1 MNKTIADEFE
11 DLNLIELFNL
21 KMHIYPDKPEII
33 KSSKNKDAVLYEGHY
48 YNHLRSNKHSE
59 YFKCRTVIDEKEC
72 SGSFTLNKD
81 GTFKVTSHKHRP
93 MAPIECDIKK
103 IRNEMD
109 FFISS
114 NPTSSVAKQW
124 EKKIIELSLK
134 YSEREVAIFCP
145 EFNQVDSA
153 FFTKKAKLVPKLP
166 QL

>member
-1 MNKTIADEFE
+1 MT
-11 DLNLIELFNL
+11 
-21 KMHIYPDKPEII
+21 
-33 KSSKNKDAVLYEGHY
+33 
-48 YNHLRSNKHSE
+48 
-59 YFKCRTVIDEKEC
+59 
-72 SGSFTLNKD
+72 
-81 GTFKVTSHKHRP
+81 
-93 MAPIECDIKK
+93 PIECDIKK

-114 NPTSSVAKQW
+114 NPTRSVAKQR

-166 QL
+166 QSIDDLKNLPDNYKEPKKKERFLASSISNFSKYIFQLSNSIIIIFSIKNVNPFFFLKKREPFFSKFFFKLAHKK